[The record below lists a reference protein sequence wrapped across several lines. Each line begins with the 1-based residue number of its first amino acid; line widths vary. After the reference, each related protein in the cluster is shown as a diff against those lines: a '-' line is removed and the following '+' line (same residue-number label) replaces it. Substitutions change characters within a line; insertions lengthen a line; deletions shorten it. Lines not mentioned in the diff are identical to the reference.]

1 MMDRRPQAPDRDNRN
16 PNALS
21 VPRTDDAM
29 TELKRLANRDLIQD
43 LTQAGANDPL
53 WLEFIARFRAGIRV
67 TVLRTL
73 RTEAER
79 TPGVA
84 ANESPELIE
93 DLTQE
98 VFVRLHEFNR
108 RALSRFQGRT
118 ELSAYTYLNTIAVNL
133 VRDHC
138 KSLRALKTPKVTASL
153 SHPVTT
159 ETATEG
165 PNYAQTLVSEGP
177 GPERFIAARELREE
191 IRVAIDQVA
200 PSATTVPRDRSIF
213 QLFFVERLTVDEIAR
228 KRSIRL
234 SASGVE
240 KRIRRMREALKAKFS
255 TE

>member
-1 MMDRRPQAPDRDNRN
+1 M
-16 PNALS
+16 
-21 VPRTDDAM
+21 TD
-29 TELKRLANRDLIQD
+29 LKRLANRDLIQR
-43 LTQAGANDPL
+43 LTQAGADDPL
-53 WLEFIARFRAGIRV
+53 WSEFIARFRTGIRV

-79 TPGVA
+79 TPGVD

-98 VFVRLHEFNR
+98 VFVRLLEWNR
-108 RALSRFQGRT
+108 RALSRFQGRS
-118 ELSAYTYLNTIAVNL
+118 ELSAHTYLNTIAVNL

-153 SHPVTT
+153 SNPAPT
-159 ETATEG
+159 ETLTEG
-165 PNYAQTLVSEGP
+165 PNYAQTLVSDGP
-177 GPERFIAARELREE
+177 GPERFVAAQELREQ
-191 IRVAIDQVA
+191 IRVAIDQAA
-200 PSATTVPRDRSIF
+200 PRASTVPRDRSIF

-240 KRIRRMREALKAKFS
+240 KRIRRIREALKEKFS

>member
-1 MMDRRPQAPDRDNRN
+1 M
-16 PNALS
+16 
-21 VPRTDDAM
+21 TD
-29 TELKRLANRDLIQD
+29 LKRLANRDLIQQ
-43 LTQAGANDPL
+43 LTQAGADDPL
-53 WLEFIARFRAGIRV
+53 WREFIARFRTGIRI

-79 TPGVA
+79 TPGVD

-98 VFVRLHEFNR
+98 VFVRLLEWNR

-118 ELSAYTYLNTIAVNL
+118 ELSAHTYLNTITVNL

-138 KSLRALKTPKVTASL
+138 KSLRSLKKPRVTASL
-153 SHPVTT
+153 SHPVTP
-159 ETATEG
+159 EIAAEG
-165 PNYAQTLVSEGP
+165 PNYAQTLVSEGT
-177 GPERFIAARELREE
+177 GPERLIAAKELREQ
-191 IRVAIDQVA
+191 IRVAIDQAA
-200 PSATTVPRDRSIF
+200 PSASTVARDRSIF

-240 KRIRRMREALKAKFS
+240 KRIRRIREALKVRFS